1 MKRISLNYLA
11 LFVFVSAIL
20 SSCGGLQKMADRA
33 EEVNY
38 VVTPKVLEMHA
49 EKVPVK
55 ITGNFPAKYFDKN
68 AILVVTPT
76 LKYEGGEKTFRSF
89 TIQGENVMENNELKV
104 SYKTGGTISYE
115 DTIPYIDAMR
125 VSDLELVI
133 AASLKDEKVHFVNK
147 KIADGVITT
156 PRLVEYGMLIDSKN
170 DKGGKT
176 VMATVAL
183 DDEVLSQKSAVIYY
197 ALQKYNVRRGEMT
210 KAEISEL
217 LNLIIENYQDQE
229 KELTNIEIA
238 SYASP
243 DGPEDLNSDLVDNRG
258 KSAKGFVEKE
268 LNKKKVEKVKEE
280 NFISKA
286 TTPTEDW
293 EGFRKLVQESNMADK
308 ELILRVL
315 TMYQDPVVRE
325 REIKNISEAYTGLK
339 DDILPFLRRSILK
352 VNYKT
357 KKKTNEEMAKLAE
370 TNPSALNAKE
380 LMFAATLT
388 DDLDKKIAIY
398 TAATTQFGTWDTYNN
413 LACVYVSK
421 GDLTSAATAL
431 TTAASKNENGM
442 VLNNQGVVAMANGD
456 FDKATEYFAKA
467 KEAGCTND
475 ALGYNMGVINIK
487 EAKYT
492 EAINNFGATASYN
505 KALAQLLS
513 GDAAGAESTMNSLG
527 ECKMGAFYYLKAVI
541 AARLDKQADL
551 FTNLKTAVKKDAALK
566 AYAKDDMEFNKFA
579 GAEEFKTIIE

>member
-1 MKRISLNYLA
+1 
-11 LFVFVSAIL
+11 
-20 SSCGGLQKMADRA
+20 MADRA

-38 VVTPKVLEMHA
+38 AVTPKVLEMHA

-76 LKYEGGEKTFRSF
+76 LKYEGGEKTFSSI
-89 TIQGENVMENNELKV
+89 TIQGESVVENNLITIP
-104 SYKTGGTISYE
+104 YKEGGSFSYE

-125 VSDLELVI
+125 ISDLELVI
-133 AASLKDEKVHFVNK
+133 AASVKDEKVHFVNK

-156 PRLVEYGMLIDSKN
+156 PRLVKYGMLIDSKGA
-170 DKGGKT
+170 KGGKT
-176 VMATVAL
+176 IMTTVSL
-183 DDEVLSQKSAVIYY
+183 DEEVLSQKSAVIYY

-210 KAEISEL
+210 KEEIASL
-217 LNLIIENYQDQE
+217 LTLIIENYENVE

-268 LNKKKVEKVKEE
+268 LNKKKVEKVNEE

-293 EGFRKLVQESNMADK
+293 EGFRKLVQESELADK

-357 KKKTNEEMAKLAE
+357 KKKTDEEMANLAE
-370 TNPSALNAKE
+370 TNPTALNAKE

-388 DDLDKKIAIY
+388 EDLDKRVAIY
-398 TAATTQFGTWDTYNN
+398 TAAANQFGTWEAYNN
-413 LACVYVSK
+413 LACTYVAK
-421 GDLTSAATAL
+421 GDLANAETAL
-431 TTAASKNENGM
+431 TTAASKEENGK

-456 FDKATEYFAKA
+456 FDKAAEYFAKA
-467 KEAGCTND
+467 KEAGCQD
-475 ALGYNMGVINIK
+475 EALGYNMGVINIK
-487 EAKYT
+487 DAKYQ
-492 EAINNFGATASYN
+492 EAVNNFGGTASFN
-505 KALAQLLS
+505 KALAQLLN
-513 GDAAGAESTMNSLG
+513 GDAAGAESTMNSL

-551 FTNLKTAVKKDAALK
+551 FTNLKTAVEKDEALK
-566 AYAKDDMEFNKFA
+566 AYANADMEFNKFA
-579 GAEEFKTIIE
+579 GAEEFKTIVE